1 MCNPF
6 SLEGKF
12 LLVTGASSGIGRS
25 IAVECSK
32 LGASVIITG
41 RDEVRLKETLSQM
54 ETPSNHQYIVS
65 DLIDD
70 AALNGLVAMIPQ
82 KIDGLVNCA
91 GVSVTKTFKFMTK
104 EDVDKIMNVN
114 FRASLFLTQSLLKS
128 KKINKGASIVFVS
141 SVSGVYVSF
150 VGGSIYSASKGAIN
164 GLTKS
169 LALELATSS
178 IRVNSVTPGMIET
191 DFLNENSVVAE
202 MKNEDMKNYPLKC
215 YGKPE
220 DVAYGVIYLLSDA
233 SKWVTGSNLL
243 IDGGLTLK

>member
-91 GVSVTKTFKFMTK
+91 GVSVTKPFKFMTK
-104 EDVDKIMNVN
+104 EAYHELHPNRLPFQK
-114 FRASLFLTQSLLKS
+114 ALK
-128 KKINKGASIVFVS
+128 GP
-141 SVSGVYVSF
+141 
-150 VGGSIYSASKGAIN
+150 
-164 GLTKS
+164 
-169 LALELATSS
+169 EL
-178 IRVNSVTPGMIET
+178 
-191 DFLNENSVVAE
+191 
-202 MKNEDMKNYPLKC
+202 
-215 YGKPE
+215 
-220 DVAYGVIYLLSDA
+220 
-233 SKWVTGSNLL
+233 
-243 IDGGLTLK
+243 

>member
-1 MCNPF
+1 MGNPF

-32 LGASVIITG
+32 HGASVIITG
-41 RDEVRLKETLSQM
+41 RDEARLKETLSQM
-54 ETPSNHQYIVS
+54 ETSSNHQYIVS

-91 GVSVTKTFKFMTK
+91 GVSVTKPFKFMTK
-104 EDVDKIMNVN
+104 DDVDKIMNVN
-114 FRASLFLTQSLLKS
+114 FRASLFLTQSLIKS

-191 DFLNENSVVAE
+191 DFLNENSVVSE